1 MRRRLATLLGCALL
15 VAGTAVLGQNP
26 LAQVGLDEGSA
37 QDFILKNLGNPSIQR
52 DNKYLTTAYSKV
64 PAGAR
69 GPLATQLYAWTKAYV
84 SSPAFKKSYAA
95 WREENKP
102 IEKHSGTLDEEVK
115 SRLGK
120 MKAEGDA
127 SYKELIAAGMKAQ
140 AEQLKKMVE
149 TTMTQMEPAL
159 RMEVQE
165 ARVKD
170 AADYAQATKF
180 WQEYYPVDPM
190 VSVAKHLREYMANTA
205 DVDFAAKQVQR
216 SNGIGELE
224 WVFVNEPYNKKS
236 WQWKKS
242 YEFGAA
248 GSAAGR
254 AAADAWLK
262 ELGSK

>member
-1 MRRRLATLLGCALL
+1 MRRRLATLLSGALL
-15 VAGTAVLGQNP
+15 VAGTAVFGQTS
-26 LAQVGLDEGSA
+26 LAQVGLDESSA
-37 QDFILKNLGNPSIQR
+37 QDLVLKNLGDPSVQR
-52 DNKYLTTAYSKV
+52 DNKYLSTAYSKI
-64 PAGAR
+64 PASAR
-69 GPLATQLYAWTKAYV
+69 GVMATQLYAWTKTYV
-84 SSPAFKKSYAA
+84 SSPAFKKSYAV

-102 IEKHSGTLDEEVK
+102 IEKHPGTLDEEVK
-115 SRLGK
+115 GRLGK

-127 SYKELIAAGMKAQ
+127 SYKELIAAGRKAQ
-140 AEQLKKMVE
+140 ADQLKKMLD
-149 TTMTQMEPAL
+149 TTMAQMEPAL
-159 RMEVQE
+159 RMEIQE

-170 AADYAQATKF
+170 AADYVQATKF

-216 SNGIGELE
+216 RNGIGELE
-224 WVFVNEPYNKKS
+224 WVFVNEPYNKKP

-248 GSAAGR
+248 GWAAGR
-254 AAADAWLK
+254 AAAAAWLK